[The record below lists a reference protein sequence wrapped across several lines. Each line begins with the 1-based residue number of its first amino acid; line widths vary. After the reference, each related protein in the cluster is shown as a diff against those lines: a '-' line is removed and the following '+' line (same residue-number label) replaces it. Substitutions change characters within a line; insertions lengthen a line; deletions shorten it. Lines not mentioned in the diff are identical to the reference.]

1 MAWSGLV
8 WTLVSIHKLWL
19 CHFLSLFTE
28 NQPNQPL
35 SSLTVTFFLLIQSF
49 FSCSAFDKLFI
60 VVSLYCS
67 NRQLLCCA
75 SFVSFSLFTFIR
87 YLHSHLPTYQCQ
99 SRFTNTETRPSN
111 TLNDNPRHY
120 RPPYYIF
127 PRSFQLSHYF
137 CSFCLI
143 CCWSVI
149 SCIAPPQVTASPKK
163 STPQPLL
170 TACLHWP
177 LLHCWLTACV
187 PSFPP
192 IHYYLPWL
200 RGFLP

>member
-1 MAWSGLV
+1 M
-8 WTLVSIHKLWL
+8 
-19 CHFLSLFTE
+19 
-28 NQPNQPL
+28 
-35 SSLTVTFFLLIQSF
+35 
-49 FSCSAFDKLFI
+49 
-60 VVSLYCS
+60 
-67 NRQLLCCA
+67 LCCA

-170 TACLHWP
+170 TACLPALAPP
-177 LLHCWLTACV
+177 LLAYCLRSKFPSDPLLPAVAAWL
-187 PSFPP
+187 PSLTDDRPP
-192 IHYYLPWL
+192 LPRELNSNDRDPQLSFYFDQPNPTSYTWICH
-200 RGFLP
+200 